1 MKVFLIGMMGAG
13 KSSIGLILSK
23 ELGWSFFDT
32 DELIGVDSYL
42 DNHDMGEFRLEET
55 NQINSI
61 IKNNANC
68 IISIGGGAVLSS
80 QNRSI
85 INKHSCIFLKASI
98 DNLID
103 RIKTQNINRPLI
115 KFIDNGDID
124 KKYFSQIY
132 KQREGYYL
140 DLADFVIDT
149 NRESLLNIAMNIK
162 DIIISHE
169 IID

>member
-32 DELIGVDSYL
+32 DELIDVDSYL
-42 DNHDMGEFRLEET
+42 DNHDMDKFRLEET

-68 IISIGGGAVLSS
+68 IISIGGGAILSS

-85 INKHSCIFLKASI
+85 INKYSCIFLKASI

-115 KFIDNGDID
+115 KFLDNGDID
-124 KKYFSQIY
+124 KEYFSQIY

-149 NRESLLNIAMNIK
+149 NRESLLSVAMNIK
-162 DIIISHE
+162 DKIISYE

>member
-1 MKVFLIGMMGAG
+1 ML
-13 KSSIGLILSK
+13 
-23 ELGWSFFDT
+23 
-32 DELIGVDSYL
+32 
-42 DNHDMGEFRLEET
+42 N
-55 NQINSI
+55 
-61 IKNNANC
+61 NC
-68 IISIGGGAVLSS
+68 IISIGGGAILSS
-80 QNRSI
+80 QNRSV

-115 KFIDNGDID
+115 KFLDNGDID

-149 NRESLLNIAMNIK
+149 NRESPLNIAMNIK
-162 DIIISHE
+162 DKIISHE

>member
-149 NRESLLNIAMNIK
+149 NKQDPLSVAMNIK
-162 DIIISHE
+162 DKIISHE

>member
-1 MKVFLIGMMGAG
+1 MKVFLIGMMGVG

-32 DELIGVDSYL
+32 DDLIGIDSYL
-42 DNHDMGEFRLEET
+42 DNHDMNEFRLEET
-55 NQINSI
+55 NQINNI

-68 IISIGGGAVLSS
+68 IISVGGGAILSS
-80 QNRSI
+80 QNRNI

-115 KFIDNGDID
+115 KFLDNGDID

-140 DLADFVIDT
+140 DLADFIIDT
-149 NRESLLNIAMNIK
+149 NRESPLNIAMNIK
-162 DIIISHE
+162 DKIISHE
-169 IID
+169 IIN

>member
-1 MKVFLIGMMGAG
+1 MKIFLIGMMGAG

-23 ELGWSFFDT
+23 ELGWAFFDT
-32 DELIGVDSYL
+32 DDLIDIDSYL
-42 DNHDMGEFRLEET
+42 DNHNMDEFRLEET
-55 NQINSI
+55 NQINNI
-61 IKNNANC
+61 IKNNSNC
-68 IISIGGGAVLSS
+68 IVSIGGGAILSS
-80 QNRSI
+80 QNRSV

-115 KFIDNGDID
+115 KFLDNGDID

-140 DLADFVIDT
+140 DLADLVIDT

-162 DIIISHE
+162 DKIISHE
-169 IID
+169 IIE